1 MALAWSH
8 RVKQTP
14 IDKDAV
20 TREGTFRLRRF
31 LLIPVVI
38 TMIPALAL
46 ILYNTNQERHIRM
59 SAIRDDAQRIVQLA
73 AVRHNRLVDS
83 TRELLFLLSEVPDVK
98 NAEPSSCRR
107 ILKRLLDHHGYYT
120 NLGVIRPDGTV
131 SCSALESARSVNVSD
146 RPYFQR
152 ALETKTFATGD
163 YQIGRISRKASIGFV
178 LPILNDRGDVAAML
192 FAGLDLKWL
201 NTLAAEVELPKDAS
215 FWVFDNQAT
224 VLATF
229 PDSEKWQGKKLP
241 ESLIFRTVQT
251 RGRGVDEFS
260 GLDDVRRVYAFTTLG
275 VGSEK
280 GRTYMLA
287 GIPKELAATTAEHSL
302 MGNLFWL
309 GVTTLLAV
317 AIAWVVGK
325 NFIVKYVEE
334 RGRADEAHLQLAA
347 IVESCEDAIIGKTL
361 DGNITTWNAGAEA
374 IYGYTAEEVLGHS
387 ITLLNPPDRPNEIPA
402 VLDIIKQGKGLNR
415 YETERIRKDGRR
427 LCVSASVSPIKDNHG
442 NIIGASTIARDIT
455 AAKRAEEKL
464 HAHASQME
472 TLYTVAQEVGGTLA
486 LDEVLERALNRMIS
500 ASGFVLAFIH
510 FTGGESQ
517 REVYG
522 AGGRSPGDA
531 LQVLHR
537 IGEEFEQ
544 KIIECKEPWLVENTE
559 VVAGL
564 ERVYSVGGIRGL
576 AVLPVSGNEQ
586 FRGTLT
592 LMSPRFHSFL
602 PEESQFLQALAQQIG
617 LAIENASLFSA
628 TVRMN
633 ENLQEEVE
641 VRKQTE
647 KTLADF
653 TAMVVHDLR
662 SPLSNIVSVIESLR
676 NELFGTINEQQ
687 SQWLRKMH
695 TNCIAL
701 IDHISDFLDLSK
713 IDAGHV
719 ELEKMPVHLAALI
732 YENLVE
738 HSIQADKRNIRL
750 NMEIEKDLPILS
762 LDPRR
767 LNQVLG
773 NLLSNALKFTPE
785 GGQVEVGASA
795 VDANDV
801 IVWVKDTGVGIR
813 EEEAGQ
819 IFEMYRQLSGG
830 RHSAHLG
837 TGLGLAICKKIVE
850 AHGGRIWVNS
860 EENKGTIFSFSLP
873 INVQSHFE
881 FSQPASPSA

>member
-1 MALAWSH
+1 M
-8 RVKQTP
+8 KKTP
-14 IDKDAV
+14 LDKYAV
-20 TREGTFRLRRF
+20 TREDTFRLRRF

-38 TMIPALAL
+38 TMIPVLAL
-46 ILYNTNQERHIRM
+46 ILYNANQERHLRM
-59 SAIRDDAQRIVQLA
+59 SAIRDDAQRIVQLS

-83 TRELLFLLSEVPDVK
+83 TRQLLTLLSEVPDVR
-98 NAEPSSCRR
+98 NSEPSSCRR
-107 ILKRLLDHHGYYT
+107 ILKGLLDHYGYYT

-131 SCSALESARSVNVSD
+131 SCSGLEFAGSINVSD
-146 RPYFQR
+146 RPYFHR
-152 ALETKTFATGD
+152 ALETKTFASGD

-178 LPILNDRGDVAAML
+178 LPVLNERGGVAAML
-192 FAGLDLKWL
+192 FAGLDLNWL
-201 NTLAAEVELPKDAS
+201 ATLAADVELSKNATL
-215 FWVFDNQAT
+215 WVLDNQAT
-224 VLATF
+224 ILATF
-229 PDSEKWQGKKLP
+229 PETGEWSGKKLP
-241 ESLIFRTVQT
+241 EQLIFKAVQT
-251 RGRGVDEFS
+251 RGRGVDEFT
-260 GLDDVRRVYAFTTLG
+260 GLDGVRRLYAFTTLG
-275 VGSEK
+275 TGYEGK
-280 GRTYMLA
+280 TYILA
-287 GIPKELAATTAEHSL
+287 GLPEELANASAEHGL
-302 MGNLFWL
+302 MGKLFWL
-309 GVTTLLAV
+309 GIAALLAI

-334 RGRADEAHLQLAA
+334 RARADEAHLRLAA
-347 IVESCEDAIIGKTL
+347 IVEFCDDAIIGKTL

-374 IYGYTAEEVLGHS
+374 IYGYTAEEVLGRS
-387 ITLLNPPDRPNEIPA
+387 ITLLNPPDRPNEIPG

-427 LCVSASVSPIKDNHG
+427 LCVSASVSPIKDHQG
-442 NIIGASTIARDIT
+442 NIVGASTIARDIT
-455 AAKRAEEKL
+455 AAKKAEEKL
-464 HAHASQME
+464 LAHASQME

-500 ASGFVLAFIH
+500 ASGFDLAFIH
-510 FTGGESQ
+510 FTGAESE
-517 REVYG
+517 RKVYG
-522 AGGRSPGDA
+522 AGGRSSGDA
-531 LQVLHR
+531 LQVLRR
-537 IGEEFEQ
+537 IGEGFEQ
-544 KIIECKEPWLVENTE
+544 KITGCKEPWLVENAE
-559 VVAGL
+559 VVAEL
-564 ERVYSVGGIRGL
+564 EAVYRVAGMRGV
-576 AVLPVSGNEQ
+576 AVLPVSGNER

-592 LMSPRFHSFL
+592 LMSPRVHSFL

-628 TVRMN
+628 TARMN
-633 ENLQEEVE
+633 ENLQEEIE
-641 VRKQTE
+641 VRKDTE
-647 KTLADF
+647 KALADF

-662 SPLSNIVSVIESLR
+662 SPLSNIVSIIESLR
-676 NELFGTINEQQ
+676 NELFGTVNEQQ

-719 ELEKMPVHLAALI
+719 ELEKKPVVLTALI

-750 NMEIEKDLPILS
+750 NMEVEKNLPVLS

-801 IVWVKDTGVGIR
+801 IIWVKDTGVGMR

-819 IFEMYRQLSGG
+819 IFEMYKQVSSG
-830 RHSAHLG
+830 RNSAHLG

-860 EENKGTIFSFSLP
+860 EENKGTIFSFTLP
-873 INVQSHFE
+873 INVQNHFE

>member
-1 MALAWSH
+1 MKKALSDNHGATT
-8 RVKQTP
+8 Q
-14 IDKDAV
+14 
-20 TREGTFRLRRF
+20 GMFRLRRR
-31 LLIPVVI
+31 LPILILI
-38 TMIPALAL
+38 TMIPALGL
-46 ILYNTNQERHIRM
+46 ILYNANQDRRLQIF
-59 SAIRDDAQRIVQLA
+59 AIRDNAQRIVRLA
-73 AVRHNRLVDS
+73 AGRHNRLIDS
-83 TRELLFLLSEVPDVK
+83 TRQLLTLLAEVSDVK
-98 NAEPSSCRR
+98 NGDASSCQR
-107 ILKRLLDHHGYYT
+107 IVKGLLDHYGYYT
-120 NLGVIRPDGTV
+120 NLGMIRPDGHV
-131 SCSALESARSVNVSD
+131 SCSALDFTGSVNVAD
-146 RPYFQR
+146 RSYFRR
-152 ALETKTFATGD
+152 ALETKNFATGD
-163 YQIGRISRKASIGFV
+163 YQIDKISGKASIGFA
-178 LPILNDRGDVAAML
+178 LPVMNAGGALAEMV
-192 FAGLDLKWL
+192 FAVLDLNWF
-201 NTLAAEVELPKDAS
+201 NTLPGGVALPVGAALS
-215 FWVFDNQAT
+215 VFDNQAT

-229 PDSEKWQGKKLP
+229 PEPEKWTGKKVP
-241 ESLIFRTVQT
+241 EAQVFKVVQT
-251 RGRGVDEFS
+251 RGQGIDEFI
-260 GLDDVRRVYAFTTLG
+260 GLDGITRVYAFTTLG
-275 VGSEK
+275 TETGK
-280 GRTYMLA
+280 GQIYFVV
-287 GIPKELAATTAEHSL
+287 GIPKELANAEAQHGL
-302 MGNLFWL
+302 LGNLFWL
-309 GVTTLLAV
+309 GVAALLA
-317 AIAWVVGK
+317 IATAWFVGK
-325 NFIVKYVEE
+325 NFIVKYVDERARAEE
-334 RGRADEAHLQLAA
+334 MRLQLAA

-361 DGNITTWNAGAEA
+361 DGKITAWNGGAER
-374 IYGYTAEEVLGHS
+374 IYGYMAEEVLGRS
-387 ITLLNPPDRPNEIPA
+387 VTLLNPPDRPNEIPQ
-402 VLDIIKQGKGLNR
+402 VLDMVKQGKGLNR

-427 LCVSASVSPIKDNHG
+427 LCVSASVSPIKDHHG
-442 NIIGASTIARDIT
+442 NIVGASTIARDIT
-455 AAKRAEEKL
+455 AAKKAEEKL

-500 ASGFVLAFIH
+500 ASGFELAFIR
-510 FTGGESQ
+510 FTGGEFQ
-517 REVYG
+517 RKVYG

-531 LQVLHR
+531 LQILHR
-537 IGEEFEQ
+537 IGEGFE
-544 KIIECKEPWLVENTE
+544 KRVIECKEPWLVENAE

-564 ERVYSVGGIRGL
+564 ETVYSVGGIRGL

-602 PEESQFLQALAQQIG
+602 PEETQFLQALAQQIG

-633 ENLQEEVE
+633 ENLQEEIE

-647 KTLADF
+647 KALADF

-662 SPLSNIVSVIESLR
+662 SPLSNIVSIIESLR

-719 ELEKMPVHLAALI
+719 ELEKKPVVLTALI

-750 NMEIEKDLPILS
+750 NMEVEKDLPILS

-813 EEEAGQ
+813 QEEAGQ
-819 IFEMYRQLSGG
+819 IFEMYRQLSSG
-830 RHSAHLG
+830 RNSSHLG

-860 EENKGTIFSFSLP
+860 EENKGTIFSFTLP
-873 INVQSHFE
+873 IGVQSHFG
-881 FSQPASPSA
+881 FSQSASPSA

>member
-1 MALAWSH
+1 MKKTSL
-8 RVKQTP
+8 
-14 IDKDAV
+14 DKYAV
-20 TREGTFRLRRF
+20 TGEGTFRTRRF

-38 TMIPALAL
+38 TMIPVIAL
-46 ILYNTNQERHIRM
+46 ILYNVDQERYIRM

-83 TRELLFLLSEVPDVK
+83 TRQLLTLLSEVPAVR
-98 NAEPSSCRR
+98 NSEPSSCRR
-107 ILKRLLDHHGYYT
+107 ILKRLLDRYGYYT
-120 NLGVIRPDGTV
+120 NLGVIRPDGIV
-131 SCSALESARSVNVSD
+131 SCSALEFPGSINLSNRA
-146 RPYFQR
+146 YFHT
-152 ALETKTFATGD
+152 ALERKAFATGD
-163 YQIGRISRKASIGFV
+163 YQIGRISRKASIDVV
-178 LPILNDRGDVAAML
+178 LPVVNERGTVVAML
-192 FAGLDLKWL
+192 FAGLDLNWL
-201 NTLAAEVELPKDAS
+201 VTLAADIELPKNATL
-215 FWVFDNQAT
+215 WVFDNQAT
-224 VLATF
+224 ILATF
-229 PDSEKWQGKKLP
+229 PETEQWSGQKLP
-241 ESLIFRTVQT
+241 EPLIFKTVQT
-251 RGRGVDEFS
+251 RGRGVDEFMGRDS
-260 GLDDVRRVYAFTTLG
+260 VRRLYAFTTLG
-275 VGSEK
+275 TGAE
-280 GRTYMLA
+280 GTTYILA
-287 GIPKELAATTAEHSL
+287 GFPKELANVSVEQGL

-309 GVTTLLAV
+309 GIAALLAI

-334 RGRADEAHLQLAA
+334 RARADEAHLRLAA
-347 IVESCEDAIIGKTL
+347 IVEFCGDAIIGKTL
-361 DGNITTWNAGAEA
+361 DGNITAWNAGAEA
-374 IYGYTAEEVLGHS
+374 IYGYTAEEVLGRS
-387 ITLLNPPDRPNEIPA
+387 ITILNPPDRPNEIPG

-427 LCVSASVSPIKDNHG
+427 LCVSASVSPIKDHQG

-455 AAKRAEEKL
+455 AAKKAEEKL
-464 HAHASQME
+464 LAHASQME

-486 LDEVLERALNRMIS
+486 LDEVLERALKRMIS
-500 ASGFVLAFIH
+500 ASGFELAFIH
-510 FTGGESQ
+510 FTGAESE
-517 REVYG
+517 RKVHG

-531 LQVLHR
+531 LQILRR
-537 IGEEFEQ
+537 IGQGFEQ
-544 KIIECKEPWLVENTE
+544 KIRECKEPWFVENAE

-564 ERVYSVGGIRGL
+564 ETVYSVGGMRGV
-576 AVLPVSGNEQ
+576 AVLPVSGNERS
-586 FRGTLT
+586 RGTLT
-592 LMSPRFHSFL
+592 LMSPRVHSFL

-628 TVRMN
+628 TARAN
-633 ENLQEEVE
+633 ENLQEEIE
-641 VRKQTE
+641 VRKDAE
-647 KTLADF
+647 KALADF

-662 SPLSNIVSVIESLR
+662 SPLSNIVSIIESLR
-676 NELFGTINEQQ
+676 NELFGTVNEQQ

-701 IDHISDFLDLSK
+701 IDHISNFLDLSK

-719 ELEKMPVHLAALI
+719 QLEKKPVVLTALI

-750 NMEIEKDLPILS
+750 NMEVEKDLPVLS

-801 IVWVKDTGVGIR
+801 VVWVKDTGVGMC

-819 IFEMYRQLSGG
+819 IFEMYRQVSSG
-830 RHSAHLG
+830 RNSTHLG

-860 EENKGTIFSFSLP
+860 EENKGTIFSFTLP
-873 INVQSHFE
+873 INAQNHFE